1 MVAIDISGLQR
12 TWPRHQERKVGL
24 VALACLLALTLSACK
39 EELYTGL
46 SEREANEMMALL
58 LREGIDA
65 NRSLGADDRLT
76 LRVDAAHFAD
86 AVELL
91 GAHGYPRQDF
101 ASMGDVFAGD
111 GLISS
116 PIEERAR
123 LVYALSQELSRT
135 VSDIDGVLSARVHV
149 VLPETDGLRRDVTP
163 SAASVV
169 IRHDR
174 NVPLATMVPNIKMLV
189 ANSIEGLVY
198 DNVSVV
204 LFPVSTTVPVLAEAT
219 ALDLSVRP
227 PSSDSLDTLLLYAL
241 AGLAA
246 LAVLGNAGWLWLWR
260 NRGRETGSP

>member
-1 MVAIDISGLQR
+1 MAATAAASRRRSLTR
-12 TWPRHQERKVGL
+12 RMAHLACL
-24 VALACLLALTLSACK
+24 VALLTLGACK
-39 EELYTGL
+39 EELYSGL

-65 NRSLGADDRLT
+65 DRRLGADDRLT
-76 LRVDAAHFAD
+76 LLVDEGRFAD

-91 GAHGYPRQDF
+91 RAHGYPRQDF
-101 ASMGDVFAGD
+101 ATMGDVFAGD

-116 PIEERAR
+116 PVEERAR

-174 NVPLATMVPNIKMLV
+174 EAPLATMVPSIKMLV

-198 DNVSVV
+198 DNVSVI
-204 LFPVSTTVPVLAEAT
+204 LFPANTARAMISDTPAMDLPIGAGTAGRTEVL
-219 ALDLSVRP
+219 V
-227 PSSDSLDTLLLYAL
+227 YAL
-241 AGLAA
+241 AGLAG

-260 NRGRETGSP
+260 TRDRTAGSP

>member
-1 MVAIDISGLQR
+1 MAAVAS
-12 TWPRHQERKVGL
+12 RHRGPTRRL
-24 VALACLLALTLSACK
+24 VHLICLLALLTLGACK
-39 EELYTGL
+39 EELYSGL

-65 NRSLGADDRLT
+65 DRRLGADDRLI
-76 LRVDAAHFAD
+76 LLVDEGRFAD

-91 GAHGYPRQDF
+91 RAHGYPRQDF
-101 ASMGDVFAGD
+101 ATMGDVFAGD

-116 PIEERAR
+116 PVEERAR

-174 NVPLATMVPNIKMLV
+174 EAPLATMVPSIKMLV

-198 DNVSVV
+198 DNVSVI
-204 LFPVSTTVPVLAEAT
+204 LFPVDT
-219 ALDLSVRP
+219 AGVVFPDSPTMERSAHPGTLSQTQMLV
-227 PSSDSLDTLLLYAL
+227 YAL

-260 NRGRETGSP
+260 ARSRAAGSP